1 MVVDPKHVT
10 YWRQARVA
18 QQRAQTQAK
27 AQAWEE
33 VHRIAAML
41 RDRYGANHVVVF
53 GSLLKDRFHSQSD
66 IDIAADNIPKAQYFE
81 AVAAANQYSQRW
93 VDLKPL
99 EDLDPYFRQRV
110 FETGI
115 ALDA

>member
-1 MVVDPKHVT
+1 MAVDPKYVA
-10 YWRQARVA
+10 YWRQARAA

-27 AQAWEE
+27 VQAWEE

-41 RDRYGANHVVVF
+41 RDRYGATHIVVF
-53 GSLLKDRFHSQSD
+53 GSLLKDRFQPESD
-66 IDIAADNIPKAQYFE
+66 LDIAADNIPKAQYFE

-99 EDLDPYFRQRV
+99 EDLAPYFRQRV